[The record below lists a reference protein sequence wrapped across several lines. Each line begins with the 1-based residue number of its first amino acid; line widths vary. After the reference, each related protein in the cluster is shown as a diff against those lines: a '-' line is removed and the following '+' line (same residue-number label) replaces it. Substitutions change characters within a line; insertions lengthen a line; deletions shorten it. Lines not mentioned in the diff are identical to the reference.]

1 MRSNKLLDF
10 KINKIV
16 KSILNEENEINPKDK
31 IKKPKCMAE
40 NVIPLEEIVGRSD
53 EYSKYTPGITKR
65 SMGVNSMVDTLGI
78 LNNIRL
84 FKDVKDGG
92 SHLSYEM
99 MNHLNKFRNKNYYD

>member
-16 KSILNEENEINPKDK
+16 RSVLNEENEINPKK
-31 IKKPKCMAE
+31 EIKKPKCIPE

-78 LNNIRL
+78 LNYIRL

-99 MNHLNKFRNKNYYD
+99 MNHLN